1 MTASQISFDS
11 EDPYLP
17 MRARVH
23 GAITAYLAYF
33 GSEIFGETHFGY
45 RFFSIVSVVA
55 FVAFIGLFAKY
66 LFGNLAALFS
76 TLFVALNE
84 FHIVVSATA
93 IQMSHYL
100 LLQCAA
106 IYFLVRAI
114 LENRPKFFYL
124 VAAFSAL
131 GFLLYELGALMLPFA
146 LGAVALSGAWGMLR
160 PKYLAGPI
168 SLGLV
173 IASPD
178 IAANLFERDAD
189 QLGWGHFAQGLG
201 GLDFTAAF
209 LSFFGREPF
218 DFLFQAVLG
227 RNFHLEG
234 REYAA
239 MNGAFGL
246 AVFLSILAAL
256 RVGTST
262 VEDRKIPIFSS
273 VLSWP
278 CWSASVLSAPAKGI
292 STGSLDGWPS
302 RSYHLRCW
310 WVTRPKSDFWALQLQ
325 YAWPL
330 PRS

>member
-1 MTASQISFDS
+1 MVTASQISFDS

-17 MRARVH
+17 IRTRVH

-45 RFFSIVSVVA
+45 RFFSIVSGVA

-189 QLGWGHFAQGLG
+189 
-201 GLDFTAAF
+201 
-209 LSFFGREPF
+209 
-218 DFLFQAVLG
+218 
-227 RNFHLEG
+227 
-234 REYAA
+234 
-239 MNGAFGL
+239 
-246 AVFLSILAAL
+246 
-256 RVGTST
+256 
-262 VEDRKIPIFSS
+262 
-273 VLSWP
+273 
-278 CWSASVLSAPAKGI
+278 
-292 STGSLDGWPS
+292 
-302 RSYHLRCW
+302 
-310 WVTRPKSDFWALQLQ
+310 
-325 YAWPL
+325 
-330 PRS
+330 